1 MDGPSGSTS
10 TGKKAIITH
19 FSRQLDEVLAD
30 EDGASILEYV
40 LIAILVAIASIGG
53 MAFLGT
59 VENAKFD
66 NVAQKF

>member
-1 MDGPSGSTS
+1 VGSTS
-10 TGKKAIITH
+10 MGNEAIITH
-19 FSRQLDEVLAD
+19 ITKKFNEILAD
-30 EDGASILEYV
+30 EAGASLVEYI